1 VNAALEYLAGQ
12 RERLGLDR
20 LGLGETPPCVFIT
33 PRFRESRHVVILLLS
48 PESGR
53 PVLVAKLPRL
63 TACDRALAREA
74 YNLRALENVQ
84 SELDEGSVPALV
96 AFEEDGQYPL
106 LLETALCGEPISP
119 VAIRRNRSGT
129 VTAAS
134 RWLEQLGAATRSQ
147 ADGTWYERLVTA
159 PLHALLARAA
169 DGQVRE
175 LVGETL
181 ALAET
186 LRAARMQL
194 VFEHGDFGHP
204 NLLLRAGGQ
213 LSVLDW
219 ERGDPAG
226 LPAQDLF
233 FFLAHAALVGVRHR
247 RERTLHAAFFGSQPW
262 AWEMAERYA
271 RCLAFD
277 TELLSPLLA
286 VCCARA
292 LERVGTERMM
302 PLWRWLL
309 EGAA

>member
-1 VNAALEYLAGQ
+1 MNAAAGYLAAQ
-12 RERLGLDR
+12 RERLGLDP
-20 LGLGETPPCVFIT
+20 LGLRETPCMFIT

-74 YNLRALENVQ
+74 CNLRALENVQ
-84 SELDEGSVPALV
+84 GELDEGSVPALV
-96 AFEEDGQYPL
+96 AFEEDGHYPL
-106 LLETALCGEPISP
+106 LLQTALCGEPISP
-119 VAIRRNRSGT
+119 AAIRRNRCGV

-134 RWLEQLGAATRSQ
+134 RWLEQLGAATRRQ

-159 PLHALLARAA
+159 PLHALAARATDA
-169 DGQVRE
+169 QVRE
-175 LVGETL
+175 LVGGTL
-181 ALAET
+181 ALAEA
-186 LRAARMQL
+186 LRGARMPL

-204 NLLLRAGGQ
+204 NLLLRPGGR
-213 LSVLDW
+213 LGVLDW
-219 ERGDPAG
+219 ERSDPAG

-233 FFLAHAALVGVRHR
+233 FFLAHAALVGARHR
-247 RERTLHAAFFGSQPW
+247 REQTLRAAFFGPRSW
-262 AWEMAERYA
+262 AWEIAERYA

-277 TELLSPLLA
+277 AELLGPLLA

-302 PLWRWLL
+302 PLWRGLF

>member
-1 VNAALEYLAGQ
+1 MSKLLTWATIIVVALGAHAGGSDPLV
-12 RERLGLDR
+12 RTVVVEGD
-20 LGLGETPPCVFIT
+20 
-33 PRFRESRHVVILLLS
+33 HVV
-48 PESGR
+48 G
-53 PVLVAKLPRL
+53 
-63 TACDRALAREA
+63 
-74 YNLRALENVQ
+74 
-84 SELDEGSVPALV
+84 
-96 AFEEDGQYPL
+96 
-106 LLETALCGEPISP
+106 
-119 VAIRRNRSGT
+119 
-129 VTAAS
+129 
-134 RWLEQLGAATRSQ
+134 
-147 ADGTWYERLVTA
+147 
-159 PLHALLARAA
+159 
-169 DGQVRE
+169 
-175 LVGETL
+175 L
-181 ALAET
+181 ALDV
-186 LRAARMQL
+186 AAQRCFVLSSVAQKA
-194 VFEHGDFGHP
+194 
-204 NLLLRAGGQ
+204 NLYGQ

>member
-1 VNAALEYLAGQ
+1 MNAALEYLAGQ

-134 RWLEQLGAATRSQ
+134 RWLE
-147 ADGTWYERLVTA
+147 
-159 PLHALLARAA
+159 
-169 DGQVRE
+169 
-175 LVGETL
+175 GE
-181 ALAET
+181 
-186 LRAARMQL
+186 
-194 VFEHGDFGHP
+194 G
-204 NLLLRAGGQ
+204 
-213 LSVLDW
+213 
-219 ERGDPAG
+219 
-226 LPAQDLF
+226 
-233 FFLAHAALVGVRHR
+233 
-247 RERTLHAAFFGSQPW
+247 
-262 AWEMAERYA
+262 
-271 RCLAFD
+271 C
-277 TELLSPLLA
+277 
-286 VCCARA
+286 
-292 LERVGTERMM
+292 
-302 PLWRWLL
+302 
-309 EGAA
+309 EG

>member
-1 VNAALEYLAGQ
+1 MNAALEYLAGQ

-181 ALAET
+181 AGIRYVNLDYLGEQFRGEARGPRLIESAEEWAEPT
-186 LRAARMQL
+186 WRHPACDTVDWAVELHAKSSRTFTVSWSGRPSPRMNSTVAVSNRTVIHGHQRAA
-194 VFEHGDFGHP
+194 P
-204 NLLLRAGGQ
+204 
-213 LSVLDW
+213 
-219 ERGDPAG
+219 
-226 LPAQDLF
+226 
-233 FFLAHAALVGVRHR
+233 
-247 RERTLHAAFFGSQPW
+247 
-262 AWEMAERYA
+262 
-271 RCLAFD
+271 
-277 TELLSPLLA
+277 SPHS
-286 VCCARA
+286 R
-292 LERVGTERMM
+292 
-302 PLWRWLL
+302 
-309 EGAA
+309 